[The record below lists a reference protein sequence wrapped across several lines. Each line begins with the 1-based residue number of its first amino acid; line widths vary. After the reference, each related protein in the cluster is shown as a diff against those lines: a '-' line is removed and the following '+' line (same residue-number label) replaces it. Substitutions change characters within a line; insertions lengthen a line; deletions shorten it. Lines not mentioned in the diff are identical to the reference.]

1 MKNGEKNELLHW
13 AGGMQ
18 IYLRKNGW
26 LFARSFIT
34 FAIGLLSC
42 LNARTASFTAGK
54 APTTMISKFNFYI

>member
-1 MKNGEKNELLHW
+1 MTEKERKRNERLHW

-18 IYLRKNGW
+18 MYLRKNGW
-26 LFARSFIT
+26 FFARSFIT

-54 APTTMISKFNFYI
+54 APTTMIS